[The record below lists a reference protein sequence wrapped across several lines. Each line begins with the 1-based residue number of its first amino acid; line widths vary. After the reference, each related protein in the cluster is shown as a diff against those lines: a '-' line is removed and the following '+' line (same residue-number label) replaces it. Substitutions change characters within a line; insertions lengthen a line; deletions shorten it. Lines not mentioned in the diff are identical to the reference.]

1 MSSNRIV
8 ALVVVALI
16 HAVIGYAFVTGL
28 AYQYVKKAQEKL
40 TTFEVEEPPPPPEE
54 VPPPPPPPDQPMQPP
69 PVVTPPPIVQT
80 TAAAGR
86 DPVGADAAAGLY
98 RAAAGT
104 AGAAAAPPPPPPK
117 ISQKAGLQGNPG
129 QFFGRTTI
137 RRRRVRNG
145 EEGRV
150 VATLTVGTDGR
161 VTDCRVTTSSGS
173 RDLDDA
179 TCRIARSRVRLHA
192 GEGRRGQSDRID
204 VHPARRLEAG
214 RIGACRPI
222 RPDGTRLH

>member
-1 MSSNRIV
+1 MAYADRNMSSNRIV

-54 VPPPPPPPDQPMQPP
+54 VPPPPPPPDQPMTPP

-80 TAAAGR
+80 TAPPIVIQSVQTPPPAYVA
-86 DPVGADAAAGLY
+86 PPPAPPAPPP
-98 RAAAGT
+98 
-104 AGAAAAPPPPPPK
+104 APPPPPR
-117 ISQKAGLQGNPG
+117 ISQKAGLKGNPG
-129 QFFGRTTI
+129 QFFGADNYPPTAR
-137 RRRRVRNG
+137 RNG

-150 VATLTVGTDGR
+150 VAALTVGTDGR
-161 VTDCRVTTSSGS
+161 VTDCRVTASSNS

-179 TCRIARSRVRLHA
+179 TCRIARSRVRFSPAKDDA
-192 GEGRRGQSDRID
+192 GNPIASTFTLPVRWQ
-204 VHPARRLEAG
+204 LEQ
-214 RIGACRPI
+214 
-222 RPDGTRLH
+222 